1 MLWLAA
7 MALTPPAPPPP
18 DCSAGVLGD
27 YNCDG
32 CVDLEDR
39 TRRISCMWGDFLTEG
54 CSIENQYRVRA
65 PSARLDRAS
74 AAAALK
80 ESAARF
86 SKAVDAA
93 EAEAAAAAPA
103 EAPAEAPAV
112 ELAGL
117 KTVGFS
123 SDMAACRV

>member
-1 MLWLAA
+1 MARRPLRLHPDFFVLPRGARAAAGLRAARGRATDVRLPLAA
-7 MALTPPAPPPP
+7 ARA
-18 DCSAGVLGD
+18 AG
-27 YNCDG
+27 
-32 CVDLEDR
+32 
-39 TRRISCMWGDFLTEG
+39 
-54 CSIENQYRVRA
+54 A
-65 PSARLDRAS
+65 AAAS
-74 AAAALK
+74 AAAADAAALK

-123 SDMAACRV
+123 SDMAA

>member
-1 MLWLAA
+1 MSLRFSKAQKAVKFRTSAEERASYDEERKA
-7 MALTPPAPPPP
+7 M
-18 DCSAGVLGD
+18 
-27 YNCDG
+27 
-32 CVDLEDR
+32 
-39 TRRISCMWGDFLTEG
+39 RRH
-54 CSIENQYRVRA
+54 SIENQYRVRA

-103 EAPAEAPAV
+103 AAPAEAPAEAPAV
-112 ELAGL
+112 EVAGL

-123 SDMAACRV
+123 SDMAA

>member
-39 TRRISCMWGDFLTEG
+39 TRRISCMW
-54 CSIENQYRVRA
+54 
-65 PSARLDRAS
+65 
-74 AAAALK
+74 AALK

-123 SDMAACRV
+123 SDMAA

>member
-1 MLWLAA
+1 M
-7 MALTPPAPPPP
+7 PP
-18 DCSAGVLGD
+18 CSLISETHPERVGHPGTLGV
-27 YNCDG
+27 
-32 CVDLEDR
+32 
-39 TRRISCMWGDFLTEG
+39 
-54 CSIENQYRVRA
+54 
-65 PSARLDRAS
+65 S

-123 SDMAACRV
+123 SDMAA

>member
-1 MLWLAA
+1 MHVGRLPHRGL
-7 MALTPPAPPPP
+7 LQ
-18 DCSAGVLGD
+18 
-27 YNCDG
+27 
-32 CVDLEDR
+32 R
-39 TRRISCMWGDFLTEG
+39 
-54 CSIENQYRVRA
+54 
-65 PSARLDRAS
+65 RLDRAS

-123 SDMAACRV
+123 SDMAA